1 MALDPAR
8 RLTLAL
14 AAAAAV
20 SGMALMAG
28 CERASEPAA
37 DQRPAFKA
45 VDITGAAYAREL
57 TLPDVDGRQRSLAEF
72 KGQLVVVFFGFAQ
85 CPDVCPT
92 TLQELAM
99 VREALAPE
107 GGRLQGIFV
116 TVDPERD
123 TPEVLKA
130 YTDNYGAGFIA
141 LRGTPEATQ
150 AMAKDFK
157 VFYSKVP
164 GKTEG
169 SYTIDHTA
177 GAYVFDTQ
185 GRIRLFTRYGSG
197 TEALLHDL
205 RLLLAETA

>member
-1 MALDPAR
+1 MAFQPAR
-8 RLTLAL
+8 RLTLAV
-14 AAAAAV
+14 AAAAAL
-20 SGMALMAG
+20 GGLALTTG
-28 CERASEPAA
+28 CERAAGPAA

-45 VDITGAAYAREL
+45 VDITGAAYAGEL
-57 TLPDVDGRQRSLAEF
+57 TLPDIEGRARSLAEF

-92 TLQELAM
+92 TLQDLAM
-99 VREALAPE
+99 VREALAAE
-107 GGRLQGIFV
+107 GARLQGIFV

-123 TPEVLKA
+123 TSEVLKA
-130 YTDNYGAGFIA
+130 YVQNYGADFIA
-141 LRGTPEATQ
+141 LRGTPEATR

-157 VFYSKVP
+157 VFYGKVP

-177 GAYVFDTQ
+177 GAYVYDTQ

-205 RLLLAETA
+205 RLLLAERA